1 MAGNSTCG
9 CGGCGCPQCGQ
20 ANTIFDCPG
29 VDPGILDF
37 GRHLLVLDYQFN
49 ERRLLNGGGLLVN
62 EQMGGGAWQFGFS
75 NRPKVALD
83 LVTAIEGAEFGSIVI
98 LGSDLRMR
106 KVIGPAVA
114 LKFLQTNATG
124 ELIFDDLPAQPV
136 PDPLVLT
143 TLTATTAN
151 VTDLNTTGVVTLDNI
166 ATAAQ
171 SFFLGL
177 DAANQIVKF
186 ASAGVAAAM
195 FFESAT
201 SPAATFPNDAIG
213 AGNYLIIGNTLYDSG
228 AALIAVTNSTTLTVA
243 VAGKYAL
250 VWQASFNKLG
260 GVAQRI
266 GAYLEINGIV
276 VNQGPGMPAS
286 AAASNTQQMYLSQ
299 TGFELRTLAAGDV
312 IRLINGP
319 TSSPAVFQ
327 ARLGALKFAD

>member
-9 CGGCGCPQCGQ
+9 CGGCGCSACQP

-49 ERRLLNGGGLLVN
+49 ERRLQNSGGLLN
-62 EQMGGGAWQFGFS
+62 AEQLGGGAWQLGFS
-75 NRPKVALD
+75 NRPKVTLE

-98 LGSDLRMR
+98 LGPDLRMR

-136 PDPLVLT
+136 PDPLTLT
-143 TLTATTAN
+143 TLNVTTAN

-177 DAANQIVKF
+177 NAANEIVKF
-186 ASAGVAAAM
+186 ANAGTAAAM

-228 AALIAVTNSTTLTVA
+228 ASLIAVTNSTTLTVT
-243 VAGKYAL
+243 VPGKYVL
-250 VWQASFNKLG
+250 VWSASFNKLAG
-260 GVAQRI
+260 ANRP

-276 VNQGPGMPAS
+276 VNQGPGMPVS
-286 AAASNTQQMYLSQ
+286 AAANNNAYLSQ

>member
-1 MAGNSTCG
+1 MALCS
-9 CGGCGCPQCGQ
+9 CGGCGCPSCQP

-29 VDPGILDF
+29 VDPGVLDF
-37 GRHLLVLDYQFN
+37 GRHLLVQDYQFN
-49 ERRLLNGGGLLVN
+49 QRRLLNVGGLLVN
-62 EQMGGGAWQFGFS
+62 EQMGGGGWQFGFS
-75 NRPKVALD
+75 NRPKVTLE
-83 LVTAIEGAEFGSIVI
+83 LVTAIEGAGFGSIVI

-143 TLTATTAN
+143 TLTVTTAN

-228 AALIAVTNSTTLTVA
+228 ESLIAVTNSTTLTVT
-243 VAGKYAL
+243 VPGKYVL
-250 VWQASFNKLG
+250 FWSASFNKLAG
-260 GVAQRI
+260 ANRP

-276 VNQGPGMPAS
+276 VNQGPGMPAG
-286 AAASNTQQMYLSQ
+286 AAANNNAYLSQ
-299 TGFELRTLAAGDV
+299 TGFELRTLTAGDV

-327 ARLGALKFAD
+327 ARLGALKFSD